1 MKKSKIKNQKEN
13 LINFTNSKKIKDFF
27 KLFTN
32 KKVIISILI
41 TIAIL
46 VIFRVGALVAL
57 PGVNFLSNSQQ
68 TATTNN
74 NLLSLMNLLGGGGL
88 SRVSFF
94 ALGVSP
100 YITAQIIMQ
109 LLSTDLVKPVAEM
122 LKSGEAGKRKY
133 EIWTRIVTLPFAF
146 LQAYAVIALS
156 TTSKLHTVIEFNGG
170 NPL

>member
-1 MKKSKIKNQKEN
+1 MKKNKIKNQKEN

-74 NLLSLMNLLGGGGL
+74 NLL
-88 SRVSFF
+88 
-94 ALGVSP
+94 
-100 YITAQIIMQ
+100 YI
-109 LLSTDLVKPVAEM
+109 
-122 LKSGEAGKRKY
+122 
-133 EIWTRIVTLPFAF
+133 
-146 LQAYAVIALS
+146 
-156 TTSKLHTVIEFNGG
+156 
-170 NPL
+170 

>member
-1 MKKSKIKNQKEN
+1 MRENKTKKEKEN
-13 LINFTNSKKIKDFF
+13 LINLTNSKKIKDFF

-46 VIFRVGALVAL
+46 VIFRIGALVAL
-57 PGVNFLSNSQQ
+57 PGVTFLSNAQS
-68 TATTNN
+68 ATTNN
-74 NLLSLMNLLGGGGL
+74 NLLSIMNLLGGGGL

-133 EIWTRIVTLPFAF
+133 EI
-146 LQAYAVIALS
+146 
-156 TTSKLHTVIEFNGG
+156 
-170 NPL
+170 